1 MSKTA
6 LITGICGQD
15 GPYLAQLLLNKGYK
29 IVGSTRSLKN
39 NNTQGLRFLGI
50 ANEVELIEIND
61 FSVENLQKIINTH
74 QPTEIY
80 NLAAQSSVGVSF
92 SKPIETIR
100 ENVMSVLSW
109 LESIKQSGKEISF
122 YQASSSEM
130 YGNVNTTDLPIMEGL
145 IFNPAS
151 PYGISKATAHW
162 LTVNYREA
170 HGLKAGCGILFNH
183 ESALRGPNY
192 VIKKVIHQAILI
204 TQKLST
210 APIKVGNLSIERDW
224 GYAPNYVEAMWLIL
238 QQEKIDD
245 YHICS
250 GNLTSLQSFING
262 IFEILN
268 LDIEKYLEIDPSLYR
283 PVDLQSIFGD
293 NKKAKLE
300 LAWNYNMSNQE
311 LIRQLVED
319 EYEFMEWQTRN

>member
-6 LITGICGQD
+6 IITGICGQD
-15 GPYLAQLLLNKGYK
+15 GPYLAQLLLRKGYK
-29 IVGSTRSLKN
+29 VVGTTRSLKN
-39 NNTQGLRFLGI
+39 KNSQGLRFLGI
-50 ANEVELIEIND
+50 ENEVELIEIND
-61 FSVENLQKIINTH
+61 FSVENLHEIIKTY

-92 SKPIETIR
+92 SKPIETVQ

-109 LESIKQSGKEISF
+109 LESIKQSGKDISF

-130 YGNVNTTDLPIMEGL
+130 YGNVNAVDLPIQEGL

-192 VIKKVIHQAILI
+192 VIKKVIHQAILLE
-204 TQKLST
+204 QKLST
-210 APIKVGNLSIERDW
+210 VPIKVGNLSIERDW

-250 GNLTSLQSFING
+250 GNLTSLQSFISG
-262 IFEILN
+262 IFKILN
-268 LDIEKYLEIDPSLYR
+268 LDLEKYLEIDPSLYR
-283 PVDLQSIFGD
+283 PVDLQTIFGD

-300 LAWNYNMSNQE
+300 LGWNYNMGNQE

-319 EYEFMEWQTRN
+319 EYQFMEWQTRN

>member
-1 MSKTA
+1 
-6 LITGICGQD
+6 
-15 GPYLAQLLLNKGYK
+15 
-29 IVGSTRSLKN
+29 
-39 NNTQGLRFLGI
+39 
-50 ANEVELIEIND
+50 
-61 FSVENLQKIINTH
+61 
-74 QPTEIY
+74 
-80 NLAAQSSVGVSF
+80 
-92 SKPIETIR
+92 
-100 ENVMSVLSW
+100 MSVLSW
-109 LESIKQSGKEISF
+109 LESIKQSGKDISF

-130 YGNVNTTDLPIMEGL
+130 YGNVNAIDLPIQEGL

-192 VIKKVIHQAILI
+192 VIKKVIHQAILLE
-204 TQKLST
+204 QKLSI

-250 GNLTSLQSFING
+250 GNLTSLQSFISG

-268 LDIEKYLEIDPSLYR
+268 LDIEMYLEIDPSLYR
-283 PVDLQSIFGD
+283 PVDLQTIYGD

-300 LAWNYNMSNQE
+300 LGWNYNMSNQE

-319 EYEFMEWQTRN
+319 EYKFMEWQTRN

>member
-1 MSKTA
+1 VSKTA
-6 LITGICGQD
+6 IITGICGQD
-15 GPYLAQLLLNKGYK
+15 GPYLAQLLLRKGYNV
-29 IVGSTRSLKN
+29 VGTTRSLINKN
-39 NNTQGLRFLGI
+39 SQGLRYLGI
-50 ANEVELIEIND
+50 ENEVELIEIND

-92 SKPIETIR
+92 SKPIETVQ

-109 LESIKQSGKEISF
+109 LESIKQSGKDISF

-130 YGNVNTTDLPIMEGL
+130 YGNVNAIDLPIQEGL

-192 VIKKVIHQAILI
+192 VIKKVIHQAILLE
-204 TQKLST
+204 QKLSS

-250 GNLTSLQSFING
+250 GNLTSLQSFISG

-268 LDIEKYLEIDPSLYR
+268 LDIEKYLEIDSSLYR
-283 PVDLQSIFGD
+283 PVDLQTIFGD

-300 LAWNYNMSNQE
+300 LGWNYNMSNPE

-319 EYEFMEWQTRN
+319 EYKFMEWQTRN

>member
-6 LITGICGQD
+6 IITGICGQD
-15 GPYLAQLLLNKGYK
+15 GPYLAQLLLSKGYNL
-29 IVGSTRSLKN
+29 VGTTRSLKN
-39 NNTQGLRFLGI
+39 KNTQGLRFLGI
-50 ANEVELIEIND
+50 ENEVELIEIND
-61 FSVENLQKIINTH
+61 FSVENLNEIIKTH

-92 SKPIETIR
+92 SKPIETVQ

-109 LESIKQSGKEISF
+109 LESIKQSGKDISF

-130 YGNVNTTDLPIMEGL
+130 YGNVNAIDLPIKEGL

-192 VIKKVIHQAILI
+192 VIKKVIHQAILLE
-204 TQKLST
+204 QKLST

-250 GNLTSLQSFING
+250 GNLTSLQSFISG

-283 PVDLQSIFGD
+283 PVDLQTIFGD

-300 LAWNYNMSNQE
+300 LGWNYNMSNQE

-319 EYEFMEWQTRN
+319 EYKFMEWQTRN

>member
-6 LITGICGQD
+6 IITGICGQD
-15 GPYLAQLLLNKGYK
+15 GPYLAQLLLGKGYK
-29 IVGSTRSLKN
+29 VVGTTRSLKN
-39 NNTQGLRFLGI
+39 KNTQGLRFLGI

-61 FSVENLQKIINTH
+61 FSVENLQKIINAH

-92 SKPIETIR
+92 SKPIETVQ

-109 LESIKQSGKEISF
+109 LESIKQTGKEISF

-130 YGNVNTTDLPIMEGL
+130 YGNVNAIDLPIKEGL

-192 VIKKVIHQAILI
+192 VIKKVLHQAILI
-204 TQKLST
+204 AEGIQKT
-210 APIKVGNLSIERDW
+210 PIQVGNLNVERDW
-224 GYAPNYVEAMWLIL
+224 GYAPEYVKAMWRIL
-238 QQEKIDD
+238 QQDKIDD
-245 YHICS
+245 FHICS
-250 GNLTSLQSFING
+250 GTVISLNEFISK
-262 IFEILN
+262 IFIELN
-268 LDIEKYLEIDPSLYR
+268 LDPEQHLTVDPQLYR
-283 PVDLQSIFGD
+283 PVDLQTIYGD
-293 NKKAKLE
+293 NTKAKMKLK
-300 LAWNYNMSNQE
+300 WNYSLTIGM
-311 LIRQLVED
+311 LIEQLIKD
-319 EYEFMEWQTRN
+319 EYSFMEWQTRN

>member
-6 LITGICGQD
+6 IITGICGQD

-29 IVGSTRSLKN
+29 VVGTTRSLKN
-39 NNTQGLRFLGI
+39 KNTQGLRFLGI
-50 ANEVELIEIND
+50 ANEIELIEIND
-61 FSVENLQKIINTH
+61 FSVENLQKIINTN

-92 SKPIETIR
+92 SKPIETVQ

-130 YGNVNTTDLPIMEGL
+130 YGNVNAIDLPIQEGL

-192 VIKKVIHQAILI
+192 VIKKVLHQAILI
-204 TQKLST
+204 AEGIQKT
-210 APIKVGNLSIERDW
+210 PIQVGNLNVERDW
-224 GYAPNYVEAMWLIL
+224 GYAPEYVKAMWCIL

-300 LAWNYNMSNQE
+300 LGWNYNMSNPE

-319 EYEFMEWQTRN
+319 EYKFMEWQTRN

>member
-1 MSKTA
+1 VSKTA
-6 LITGICGQD
+6 IITGICGQD
-15 GPYLAQLLLNKGYK
+15 GPYLAQLLLRKGYK
-29 IVGSTRSLKN
+29 VVGTTRSLKN
-39 NNTQGLRFLGI
+39 KITQGLRFLGI
-50 ANEVELIEIND
+50 ENEVELIEIND
-61 FSVENLQKIINTH
+61 FSVENLHEIIKTH

-92 SKPIETIR
+92 SKPIETVQ

-109 LESIKQSGKEISF
+109 LESIKQSGKDISF

-130 YGNVNTTDLPIMEGL
+130 YGNVNAIDLPIKEGL

-192 VIKKVIHQAILI
+192 VIKKVIHQAILLE
-204 TQKLST
+204 QKLSI

-250 GNLTSLQSFING
+250 GNLTSLQSFISG

-283 PVDLQSIFGD
+283 PVDLQTIYGD

-300 LAWNYNMSNQE
+300 LGWNYNMSNQE

-319 EYEFMEWQTRN
+319 EYKFMEWQTRN